1 MEKNIKKIKLKDT
14 VKTTQSSPTMMMV
27 LVCSCPNACCSIKDV
42 HVYAVNSFCFVG
54 RHVGGV
60 GGAKEEEDVD
70 ED

>member
-1 MEKNIKKIKLKDT
+1 
-14 VKTTQSSPTMMMV
+14 MMMV